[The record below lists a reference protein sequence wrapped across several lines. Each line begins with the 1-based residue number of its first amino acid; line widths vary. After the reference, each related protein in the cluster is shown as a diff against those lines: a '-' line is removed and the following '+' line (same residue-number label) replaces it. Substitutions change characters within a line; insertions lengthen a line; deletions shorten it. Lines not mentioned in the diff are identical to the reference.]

1 MTVGR
6 NQGRGAST
14 LEISNE
20 GIIPS
25 GHLEKCSK
33 PRDFSSKMMQQDLF
47 GEDNLDNLEK
57 LLTDVGRPDLV
68 KRVTAY
74 RQSESPGNVIALDF
88 LYFYLSWLIF
98 DIITS
103 RIYIYLYNCGK

>member
-1 MTVGR
+1 MKILMKGY
-6 NQGRGAST
+6 
-14 LEISNE
+14 
-20 GIIPS
+20 IPS

-47 GEDNLDNLEK
+47 GEGNLDNLEK

-68 KRVTAY
+68 KRVRAY
-74 RQSESPGNVIALDF
+74 RQSESSGNVIVLDF

-103 RIYIYLYNCGK
+103 RIYISI

>member
-1 MTVGR
+1 MKGY
-6 NQGRGAST
+6 
-14 LEISNE
+14 
-20 GIIPS
+20 IPS

-68 KRVTAY
+68 KRVGAY

-88 LYFYLSWLIF
+88 LYFYLS
-98 DIITS
+98 
-103 RIYIYLYNCGK
+103 

>member
-1 MTVGR
+1 
-6 NQGRGAST
+6 
-14 LEISNE
+14 
-20 GIIPS
+20 
-25 GHLEKCSK
+25 
-33 PRDFSSKMMQQDLF
+33 MMQQDLF

-68 KRVTAY
+68 KRVRAY
-74 RQSESPGNVIALDF
+74 RQSESSGNVIVLDF

-103 RIYIYLYNCGK
+103 RIYISI